1 MSGLSTDIEMDG
13 VETGNNINKQE
24 MTSLETGSDAGR
36 KKEDSATEENTS
48 SLEQSGYNPKL
59 ALTRAIEDWIPEF
72 YQPKGS
78 YNRFTAPNRRKTEE
92 SLAKDKDK
100 PKDTVKT
107 ELSGTKCEEPAS
119 VGSMESSTS
128 SLNDSP
134 QNNRKSSKDSG
145 KRKIEELEPLT
156 IKDVQ
161 TLCDLFYLPF
171 EHGSHGVYV
180 LKEAHWL
187 VQHATVI
194 KDCYTHKLPRAEQ
207 VCTFI

>member
-1 MSGLSTDIEMDG
+1 MDG
-13 VETGNNINKQE
+13 IETGNNISKHE
-24 MTSLETGSDAGR
+24 MTSQETGS
-36 KKEDSATEENTS
+36 KKEEAEMENNSTS
-48 SLEQSGYNPKL
+48 EQSGYNPKL
-59 ALTRAIEDWIPEF
+59 ALTRAIADWIPEF

-92 SLAKDKDK
+92 SLVKDKDK
-100 PKDTVKT
+100 SKDTSNVET
-107 ELSGTKCEEPAS
+107 SDIKCEESAS
-119 VGSMESSTS
+119 TDSMESSS
-128 SLNDSP
+128 SSSSDSP
-134 QNNRKSSKDSG
+134 ENKEKLSKDSG

-161 TLCDLFYLPF
+161 TLCDMFYLPF
-171 EHGSHGVYV
+171 EHGSRGVYV

-207 VCTFI
+207 VQLHL